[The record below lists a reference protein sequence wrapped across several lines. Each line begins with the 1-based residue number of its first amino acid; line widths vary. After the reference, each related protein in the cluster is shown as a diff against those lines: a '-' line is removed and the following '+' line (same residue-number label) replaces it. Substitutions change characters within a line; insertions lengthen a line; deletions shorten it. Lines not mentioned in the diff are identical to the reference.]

1 LAVAFSSNRPIID
14 LVLELG
20 GLDRYFR
27 ATVSSEEVQH
37 GKPSPDVYLEA
48 TRRLGVDPEHAVAVE
63 DSHNGIL
70 AAKAGGM
77 RVVAIPN
84 RRCPPGEVAL
94 AEVDVALEDISELT
108 PEAVEGTG

>member
-37 GKPSPDVYLEA
+37 GKP
-48 TRRLGVDPEHAVAVE
+48 
-63 DSHNGIL
+63 NGIL